1 MSKSMSAGGNDASN
15 TQPAELDRAYS
26 KATWRLIPFIFVCYL
41 FNYLDRVNVGQI
53 AGFVSPFL
61 VGWIKDLTH
70 STDLA
75 LYILSTVLFVG
86 AVLVMLVPTRL
97 VNR

>member
-1 MSKSMSAGGNDASN
+1 
-15 TQPAELDRAYS
+15 
-26 KATWRLIPFIFVCYL
+26 V
-41 FNYLDRVNVGQI
+41 

-61 VGWIKDLTH
+61 VGWIKDMTH

-75 LYILSTVLFVG
+75 LYILSSVLFVG
-86 AVLVMLVPTRL
+86 ALLVMKVPARL